1 MNSKHLI
8 IKKKMSTLTMLVIL
22 NGLRQMCF
30 LKLKK
35 KLEINWIK
43 RESKNILKASIKKEL
58 ILEEQYLNVR
68 KNNTIVS
75 RSLK

>member
-1 MNSKHLI
+1 
-8 IKKKMSTLTMLVIL
+8 
-22 NGLRQMCF
+22 MCF

-43 RESKNILKASIKKEL
+43 RESKNIFKASIKKEL
-58 ILEEQYLNVR
+58 ILEEQYLNVK